1 MTLEPNDDPYHH
13 KRPDI
18 SLKPLL
24 WFFLGMVL
32 LISPF
37 YALHRNSFCIDQ
49 WRFVPDSE
57 AIDAAVTE
65 ELRYLD
71 ARGSMDGRKI
81 LPFKD
86 KQEFLRLNPNCCKV
100 LRGDE
105 EREAYN
111 FMGFFSVI
119 SGYFGSAVEVK
130 YVLKIADAEGRFVE
144 RLANPIL
151 IVSSCGRAG
160 LGENT
165 IKNSKYHID

>member
-13 KRPDI
+13 ERPDI

-37 YALHRNSFCIDQ
+37 YFLHRNSFCIDQ

-57 AIDAAVTE
+57 AIDAAVTKE
-65 ELRYLD
+65 VMNLNG
-71 ARGSMDGRKI
+71 RGTISGRKFI
-81 LPFKD
+81 AFKD
-86 KQEFLRLNPNCCKV
+86 KQEFLSLYPNCCKI

-105 EREAYN
+105 ERKAYN
-111 FMGFFSVI
+111 FMGLFSVI

-130 YVLKIADAEGRFVE
+130 YMLQIADAEGRFVE
-144 RLANPIL
+144 SPATITM
-151 IVSSCGRAG
+151 IVSSCGQAG
-160 LGENT
+160 LGENVFGNYQ
-165 IKNSKYHID
+165 IPD